1 MTDLTPAPDYV
12 RAGVTALATAL
23 AGRTSQAAV
32 KAYLGREAALVRLA
46 CVTPPHTLETVVCP
60 EVERRALVLGSGLA
74 AIESVYQD
82 LICGRWQ
89 P

>member
-1 MTDLTPAPDYV
+1 MTDTQPDYV
-12 RAGVTALATAL
+12 QAGVTALEVAL

-32 KAYLGREAALVRLA
+32 RAYLDREAALVRLA
-46 CVTPPHTLETVVCP
+46 CVAPPHTLETIVCP
-60 EVERRALVLGSGLA
+60 EVERRAAVLGSEPD

-82 LICGRWQ
+82 LACGRWQ